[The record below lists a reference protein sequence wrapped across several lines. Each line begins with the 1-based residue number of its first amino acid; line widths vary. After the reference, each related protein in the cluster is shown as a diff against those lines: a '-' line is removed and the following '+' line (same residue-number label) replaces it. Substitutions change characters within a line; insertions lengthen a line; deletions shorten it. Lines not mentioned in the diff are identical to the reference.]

1 VSDTGEGIKKE
12 NQGNLFKLF
21 TTFENKV
28 EKNISGIGLGL
39 CICKAVVGQFNGKI
53 DFVSEPGIGS
63 TFMFTFELDGISDQ
77 VIVPLEKNNSSSL
90 NSDEFNCRNTQKS
103 FLFLDGIADKPI

>member
-1 VSDTGEGIKKE
+1 MYCEVSDTGEGIKQE
-12 NQGNLFKLF
+12 NQNKLFKLF
-21 TTFENKV
+21 STFENKV

-63 TFMFTFELDGISDQ
+63 TFMFTFDIDGISNERGQ
-77 VIVPLEKNNSSSL
+77 TEENKSSL
-90 NSDEFNCRNTQKS
+90 ISCSQQPNYRNT
-103 FLFLDGIADKPI
+103 

>member
-1 VSDTGEGIKKE
+1 M
-12 NQGNLFKLF
+12 
-21 TTFENKV
+21 

-63 TFMFTFELDGISDQ
+63 TFMFTFDIDGISNERGQ
-77 VIVPLEKNNSSSL
+77 TEENKSSL
-90 NSDEFNCRNTQKS
+90 ISCSQQPNYRNTQKS
-103 FLFLDGIADKPI
+103 FMFLDGIADKPNSEKERL